1 MNAMRGIL
9 TRHRA
14 LLITLAF
21 SSLVSIVLLII
32 DLIISPSP
40 SYWFFGWNLF
50 LAWLPLVFAGWLVV
64 SLYTRPWLSW
74 LPLLLTTLWLM
85 FLPNSFYLVS
95 DLIHLS
101 GVDTNHLLFS
111 SVLIE
116 SFILNGLI
124 LGYLSLYLIHLELI
138 KRIKPH
144 SVIYLVGAVLLICS
158 FAIYLGRDLRG
169 NSWDLLVSP
178 AGILFDVSDTFI
190 QLRSHVQAFTTT
202 LMFFTLLTT
211 FYIVLW
217 RLRKLLQ
224 HPTAHIKNNSNESN
238 KLPLGS

>member
-1 MNAMRGIL
+1 
-9 TRHRA
+9 
-14 LLITLAF
+14 
-21 SSLVSIVLLII
+21 
-32 DLIISPSP
+32 LIISPSP

-85 FLPNSFYLVS
+85 FLPNSFYIVS

-101 GVDTNHLLFS
+101 DVDSHLLFV

-124 LGYLSLYLIHLELI
+124 LGYLSLYLVHIELI
-138 KRIKPH
+138 KRIKPR
-144 SVIYLVGAVLLICS
+144 SVICLVGAALLVCS

-178 AGILFDVSDTFI
+178 AGILFDISDTFI
-190 QLRSHVQAFTTT
+190 QLRTHIQAFTTT
-202 LMFFTLLTT
+202 LMFFVLLTT

-224 HPTAHIKNNSNESN
+224 PQTTHSRNNTHESN
-238 KLPLGS
+238 NLPLSS